1 MSTTIINKNI
11 GDLLCESNLGEEK
24 YFTYD
29 ITTIPY
35 WYPFNNNYELR
46 FNRIKKEDNL
56 YLTPIDKEI
65 TYTNYQVESEKDR
78 AKSRVASF
86 NPNKKWYS
94 KEIFEGNKRIMNQA
108 QSLGITT
115 FYNDKFTHSDVQE
128 GKQILAD
135 KEQEIKDQIKHRLM
149 DFVDLENF
157 HRLEWEQQ
165 DEVLYG
171 YINEEEQE
179 QLARLGSIHGML
191 NMMRKITEA
200 KEIKAKT

>member
-1 MSTTIINKNI
+1 M
-11 GDLLCESNLGEEK
+11 
-24 YFTYD
+24 
-29 ITTIPY
+29 
-35 WYPFNNNYELR
+35 
-46 FNRIKKEDNL
+46 
-56 YLTPIDKEI
+56 
-65 TYTNYQVESEKDR
+65 
-78 AKSRVASF
+78 
-86 NPNKKWYS
+86 
-94 KEIFEGNKRIMNQA
+94 IMNQA

-165 DEVLYG
+165 DEVLFG